1 MFKLNDYQDNAITAL
16 DSFFRQLR
24 MNGLAG
30 AWQNCAPLSSRPG
43 HGSTFSVRLC
53 SPPHP
58 AETSRLPPCKK
69 M

>member
-1 MFKLNDYQDNAITAL
+1 MFQLKDYQDNAITDL

-53 SPPHP
+53 
-58 AETSRLPPCKK
+58 
-69 M
+69 